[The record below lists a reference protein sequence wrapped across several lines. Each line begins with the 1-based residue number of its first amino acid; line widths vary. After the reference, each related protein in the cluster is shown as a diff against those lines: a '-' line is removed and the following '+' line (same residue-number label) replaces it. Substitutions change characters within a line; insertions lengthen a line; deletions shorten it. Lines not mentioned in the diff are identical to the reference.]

1 MMLRGDVPT
10 RPSGQT
16 LPRCPGRRLPLH
28 CDIGKG
34 SVVDKIS
41 VALVEDDASFR
52 ESVRAAVAVVPDMT
66 INAVAACVAEGMTLL
81 NGDPVNVLVVDL
93 GLPDGSGI
101 QLIREARRRWP
112 HCEVIVATL
121 FGDEDK
127 VLSAI
132 EAGASGYLLK
142 DALPLSLV
150 DEIRNVHAG
159 GSPVSPMIARQLLRR
174 LRSAP
179 AVNDVSDTDREP
191 LSAREIQVLERM
203 ALGYTMAE
211 TAEYLGIAVTTVNT
225 FVRRIYTKLGV
236 CCKVE
241 AIDVGYRRGLL
252 QRN

>member
-1 MMLRGDVPT
+1 M
-10 RPSGQT
+10 
-16 LPRCPGRRLPLH
+16 
-28 CDIGKG
+28 
-34 SVVDKIS
+34 
-41 VALVEDDASFR
+41 VEDDASFR
-52 ESVRAAVAVVPDMT
+52 ESVRV
-66 INAVAACVAEGMTLL
+66 AVAAAPDMAIDAVAASVAEGMTLL
-81 NGDPVNVLVVDL
+81 NGDPADVLVVDL

-112 HCEVIVATL
+112 RCEVIVATL

-174 LRSAP
+174 LRSVP
-179 AVNDVSDTDREP
+179 VVSNAGDADREP

-211 TAEYLGIAVTTVNT
+211 TAEHLGIAVTTVNT

-236 CCKVE
+236 CSKVE
-241 AIDVGYRRGLL
+241 AIDAGYRRGLL
-252 QRN
+252 HRN

>member
-1 MMLRGDVPT
+1 MNR
-10 RPSGQT
+10 
-16 LPRCPGRRLPLH
+16 
-28 CDIGKG
+28 
-34 SVVDKIS
+34 IS
-41 VALVEDDASFR
+41 VAMVEDDASFR
-52 ESVRAAVAVVPDMT
+52 ESVCE
-66 INAVAACVAEGMTLL
+66 AVAAAPDMVIDAVAASVAEGMTLL

-112 HCEVIVATL
+112 RCEVIVATL

-142 DALPLSLV
+142 DAMPLSLV

-174 LRSAP
+174 LRSASV
-179 AVNDVSDTDREP
+179 VNDAKDAGREA

-236 CCKVE
+236 CSKVE
-241 AIDVGYRRGLL
+241 AIDAGYRRGLL
-252 QRN
+252 RRN